1 MDILVNKV
9 KDIAGKSECK
19 KYMHGAIL
27 FNSKNKIISVG
38 CNQYGGT
45 RILGNNVPTLHA
57 EIHCLKHIFI
67 KNKWSFKNIQKS
79 KFKRRVKRKI
89 NIIVVR
95 VTMSGELASSMPCHM
110 CLKMM
115 QNIGIN
121 KVYYSTDSGKIISQ
135 KINTF
140 CGHHIT
146 KAFKQYNPIKRKYN

>member
-1 MDILVNKV
+1 MDILINKV
-9 KDIAGKSECK
+9 RDIASTSECK
-19 KYMHGAIL
+19 NYMHGAIL
-27 FNSKNKIISVG
+27 FNSKHKIISTG
-38 CNQYGGT
+38 CNQYGS
-45 RILGNNVPTLHA
+45 IKMLGNNVPTLHA

-79 KFKRRVKRKI
+79 KFKRRVKKKI

-95 VTMSGELASSMPCHM
+95 ITISGELASSMPCHM

-121 KVYYSTDSGKIISQ
+121 KVYYSTDSGKIVSQ

-140 CGHHIT
+140 CGYHVSRAS
-146 KAFKQYNPIKRKYN
+146 KCYNSIKRRYD